1 MKGLPLEPARLAAH
15 LALVAAA
22 AGLALM
28 ITWLAVD
35 PKAGDLVVLA
45 VLMAASGL
53 AATVF
58 GHLAV
63 ALAPRLR
70 FASLQMRV
78 GGVTALSSVLA
89 LAAILFVALLM
100 FISRHD
106 LTLLLALLVF
116 SLTVALPLA
125 LVTASSLAGSIAE
138 LGRGASAMAG
148 GNLSVRVPVR
158 GSDEFARLA
167 VTFNEMAERLEAAQ
181 RRQAELEEA
190 RRSLVAAVS
199 HDLRTPLAS
208 LRAAAEALSDGVVSD
223 PPTVQ
228 RYLKS
233 IRGEAERLGALIDDL
248 FELSLLD
255 TGKLRLDME
264 LTSLADLISDTVESM
279 RHQAER
285 KGVQLSGRAQSGMT
299 PVFADP
305 LKIQRVILNLVQNA
319 IRHTPGEGT
328 VSLEVREEKNAA
340 TVSVADTCGGI
351 RPEELQ
357 RLFDPFYRGDP
368 SRLRDGSGAGLGLS
382 IAKGIVEAHGG
393 RLWVENSP
401 DRGCRFSFTL
411 PIPA

>member
-1 MKGLPLEPARLAAH
+1 MMDPPLQRARLVIH

-22 AGLALM
+22 AALALL
-28 ITWLAVD
+28 ITWLGMD
-35 PKAGDLVVLA
+35 PQARDLVLLA
-45 VLMAASGL
+45 VLMGVSGV

-70 FASLQMRV
+70 FASLPMRI
-78 GGVTALSSVLA
+78 GAVTALGSMLA
-89 LAAILFVALLM
+89 LAAILIVALLM

-116 SLTVALPLA
+116 SLAVALPLA
-125 LVTASSLAGSIAE
+125 LVTASSLARSIAE
-138 LGRGASAMAG
+138 LGRGASAMAEG
-148 GNLSVRVPVR
+148 DLSVRVPVR

-167 VTFNEMAERLEAAQ
+167 ATFNDMAARLGAAQ
-181 RRQAELEEA
+181 QRQTELEEA

-223 PPTVQ
+223 PPTVR
-228 RYLKS
+228 RYLGS
-233 IRGEAERLGALIDDL
+233 IRAEAERLGALIDDL

-255 TGKLRLDME
+255 TGELQLEME
-264 LTSLADLISDTVESM
+264 PTSLADLVSDTVESM
-279 RHQAER
+279 RHQAEQ
-285 KGVQLSGRAQSGMT
+285 KGVQLSGRAQSGMM
-299 PVFADP
+299 PVLADP

-328 VSLEVREEKNAA
+328 VRLEVCEEKNAA

-351 RPEELQ
+351 RPEEMDQ
-357 RLFDPFYRGDP
+357 LFEPFYRGDP
-368 SRLRDGSGAGLGLS
+368 SRPRDGSGAGLGLS

-393 RLWVENSP
+393 RLWVENSAHH
-401 DRGCRFSFTL
+401 GCRFSFTL
-411 PIPA
+411 PTTA

>member
-1 MKGLPLEPARLAAH
+1 M
-15 LALVAAA
+15 
-22 AGLALM
+22 
-28 ITWLAVD
+28 
-35 PKAGDLVVLA
+35 
-45 VLMAASGL
+45 
-53 AATVF
+53 
-58 GHLAV
+58 
-63 ALAPRLR
+63 
-70 FASLQMRV
+70 
-78 GGVTALSSVLA
+78 
-89 LAAILFVALLM
+89 
-100 FISRHD
+100 
-106 LTLLLALLVF
+106 
-116 SLTVALPLA
+116 
-125 LVTASSLAGSIAE
+125 
-138 LGRGASAMAG
+138 
-148 GNLSVRVPVR
+148 
-158 GSDEFARLA
+158 
-167 VTFNEMAERLEAAQ
+167 
-181 RRQAELEEA
+181 
-190 RRSLVAAVS
+190 
-199 HDLRTPLAS
+199 
-208 LRAAAEALSDGVVSD
+208 RAAAEALSDGVVSD

>member
-1 MKGLPLEPARLAAH
+1 MDPRLRRARLAVH

-22 AGLALM
+22 AALALL
-28 ITWLAVD
+28 IAWLGMD
-35 PKAGDLVVLA
+35 PQARDLVLLA
-45 VLMAASGL
+45 ALMGVSGV

-63 ALAPRLR
+63 PLAPRLR
-70 FASLQMRV
+70 FASLQMRI
-78 GGVTALSSVLA
+78 GAVTALGSILA
-89 LAAILFVALLM
+89 LAAILIVALLM

-116 SLTVALPLA
+116 SLAVALPLA

-138 LGRGASAMAG
+138 LGRGASAMAEG
-148 GNLSVRVPVR
+148 DLSVRVPVR

-167 VTFNEMAERLEAAQ
+167 ATFNEMAERLWAAQ

-228 RYLKS
+228 RYLSS
-233 IRGEAERLGALIDDL
+233 IRAEAERLGALIDDL

-255 TGKLRLDME
+255 TGKLQLE
-264 LTSLADLISDTVESM
+264 VEPTSLADLVSDTVESM
-279 RHQAER
+279 RQQAEQ
-285 KGVQLSGRAQSGMT
+285 KGVQLSGRAQSGMK
-299 PVFADP
+299 PVLADP
-305 LKIQRVILNLVQNA
+305 LKMQRVILNLVQNA
-319 IRHTPGEGT
+319 IRHTPGEG
-328 VSLEVREEKNAA
+328 VVRLEVREEKNAA

-351 RPEELQ
+351 RPEEIEQ
-357 RLFDPFYRGDP
+357 LFEPFYRGDP
-368 SRLRDGSGAGLGLS
+368 ARPRDGGGAGLGLS

-401 DRGCRFSFTL
+401 DHGCRFSFTL
-411 PIPA
+411 PVGT